1 MTSYTTF
8 SEYASA
14 KPAWLPG
21 ELIEEL
27 YGRDAA
33 TAGAVQH
40 TAAGWLI
47 LDNDYRPAT
56 TLEIAGIEATMVKM
70 AEALAR
76 FAGYDEIEALEIT
89 LAGYEPVDSFTGFDE
104 LADAADWQDYIDSRD
119 SIKFGFSMF

>member
-1 MTSYTTF
+1 MLSYNTF
-8 SEYASA
+8 VDYASA
-14 KPAWLPG
+14 SPAWLPG
-21 ELIEEL
+21 EMVEEF

-33 TAGAVQH
+33 KAGNVQR
-40 TAAGWLI
+40 TGNGWLI
-47 LDNDYRPAT
+47 LDGAYRPAT
-56 TLEIAGIEATMVKM
+56 ALEIAGIEATMVKM